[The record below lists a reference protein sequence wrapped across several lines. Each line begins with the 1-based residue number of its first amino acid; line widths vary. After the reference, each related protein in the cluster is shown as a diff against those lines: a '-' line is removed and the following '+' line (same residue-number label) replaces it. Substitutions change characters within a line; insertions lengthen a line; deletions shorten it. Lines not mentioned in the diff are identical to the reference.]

1 MKRVGELDHITELR
15 DAQRKNH
22 EDLRKQRLDEF
33 MKVLYFKARMLF
45 GIESRNIFIPYA
57 VCSGK
62 VTWLFCIAGIFNHY

>member
-33 MKVLYFKARMLF
+33 MKVLYFQAKF
-45 GIESRNIFIPYA
+45 
-57 VCSGK
+57 
-62 VTWLFCIAGIFNHY
+62 